1 MSDDVKFV
9 IGVIIVVLLGGCI
22 DSLVDAMFTALGM

>member
-9 IGVIIVVLLGGCI
+9 IGVIVIVILGSCI
-22 DSLVDAMFTALGM
+22 DSLVDAMFSALGM